1 MKAALLSLA
10 LCAALPLLARAQ
22 DAGDVAVPPDDPTTL
37 RVFLDCGGGGGPGG
51 FGSFGACN
59 SNDYRTEIRFVDWV
73 RDRADADVHVIVT
86 SQSTGSGQEHT
97 FDFIGQ
103 GELLDGLSDRLAYR
117 ASSTNTRDETVRGLT
132 QMLRAGLVRYVAHA
146 GLTDR
151 VLVATAEGEGNEG
164 PAAQLP
170 VQATRDPWNAWVFR
184 TGFDVNVSGEEREN
198 EHRVTGN
205 FSANRTTDM
214 WKMSMEARANMRSRE
229 VQLNDGET
237 FVDDNRD
244 WSAGLLVV
252 RSLGPHW
259 GTGSEL
265 EFETAPNSNR
275 SRASR
280 ASYALEWNFFPYE
293 EANRRQL
300 IVHYQLGVQNVA
312 YEERTVFG
320 HMNQTVTDQLFNVR
334 YNTRQPWGTASFF
347 VQWSNYLHDFSLNR
361 GSIDGNLSFRIL
373 RGVDLDLRGSYE
385 RIRDQINLSADGLS
399 DAEILVRRGELA
411 TGYEYEFSVGLSY
424 RFGSIFNNV
433 VNNRFPRRFGGG
445 R

>member
-1 MKAALLSLA
+1 MKRALPVL
-10 LCAALPLLARAQ
+10 LCAAFPVLASAQ
-22 DAGDVAVPPDDPTTL
+22 DAGDVAHVSRDPSTL
-37 RVFLDCGGGGGPGG
+37 RVFLDCGGG
-51 FGSFGACN
+51 GSFGACN

-73 RDRADADVHVIVT
+73 RDRADADVHIILT
-86 SQSTGSGQEHT
+86 SQSTGSGQQHS

-132 QMLRAGLVRYVAHA
+132 QVLRAGLVRYVAHA

-151 VLVATAEGEGNEG
+151 VLVAMAEGRGDDDSAAP
-164 PAAQLP
+164 PAQIS
-170 VQATRDPWNAWVFR
+170 RDPWNAWVFR
-184 TGFDVNVSGEEREN
+184 TGFDMNVSGEEREN
-198 EHRVTGN
+198 EHRVSGN
-205 FSANRTTDM
+205 LSANRTTDQ
-214 WKMSMEARANMRSRE
+214 WKMSMEARANSRSRE
-229 VQLNDGET
+229 VELNDGET

-244 WSAGLLVV
+244 WSAGILVV
-252 RSLGPHW
+252 RSLGPRW
-259 GTGSEL
+259 ATGSQV

-300 IVHYQLGVQNVA
+300 LVHYQLGVQNVA

-320 HMNQTVTDQLFNVR
+320 HMQETVTDQLFNVN

-361 GSIDGNLSFRIL
+361 GSVDGNLSFRIL
-373 RGVDLDLRGSYE
+373 RGVDLNLRGSYE

-399 DAEILVRRGELA
+399 DAEILVRRGVLA
-411 TGYEYEFSVGLSY
+411 TGYEYEFSAGMSY